1 MRKTAKW
8 LLMLTTFSRFFSKT
22 KQASV
27 CLIGEVN
34 TGKSTLANRISN
46 DFTGSDMS
54 EVSTIAHETRDIVKL
69 EHVNFNSEGKKL
81 DLTLVDTPGI
91 ATAIDYKE
99 FVGQGIPED
108 QAMQRAKEATA
119 GIIKAI
125 KFLEEVDI
133 AVVMMDA
140 TKTPFDQVSL
150 TLMGTLEMNKKK
162 TIIVANKT
170 DLPDAKPELI
180 TSTFPQHKV
189 VAISALNGE
198 GIGDLYNTIS
208 EVA

>member
-1 MRKTAKW
+1 MIIPTNH
-8 LLMLTTFSRFFSKT
+8 LLMLTSISRFFSKT

-46 DFTGSDMS
+46 DFTGQDMS
-54 EVSTIAHETRDIVKL
+54 AVSEIAHETRDIIKL
-69 EHVNFNSEGKKL
+69 EHVNFNTDGKKL

-91 ATAIDYKE
+91 ATSIDYKE

-125 KFLEEVDI
+125 KFLEEVDV

-170 DLPDAKPELI
+170 DLPEAKPELI
-180 TSTFPQHKV
+180 KSTFPQHTV
-189 VAISALNGE
+189 IPISALKGE
-198 GIGDLYNTIS
+198 GINDLYTSIA